1 MNLVRE
7 VTLSPNAVFLPTDLP
22 NPSGTIRATFVAG
35 VPVPLQPTGSFVI
48 PDVTINDALQVTVDI
63 EATNIPV
70 GPPADP
76 LVTLYVYSETDG
88 LQTINTDA
96 MGNPL
101 TLTGTQQ
108 MSAVMRDVTFSPGF
122 SWVFVTATWTP

>member
-1 MNLVRE
+1 M
-7 VTLSPNAVFLPTDLP
+7 
-22 NPSGTIRATFVAG
+22 
-35 VPVPLQPTGSFVI
+35 PVPLQPTGSFAT
-48 PDVTINDALQVTVDI
+48 PDVTINDALPVTMDI
-63 EATNIPV
+63 EANNIPV

-76 LVTLYVYSETDG
+76 VVTLFVFNETDG